1 MPSGLDTAT
10 KGRCYVVGNTSQ
22 AGSKV
27 VLRPHK
33 VFDIFSRGEVR
44 EGLTFDRDKQGFGV
58 EMVDLTRTDRV

>member
-10 KGRCYVVGNTSQ
+10 KGRCCVVGNTNQ

-33 VFDIFSRGEVR
+33 VFLTFSRGVR
-44 EGLTFDRDKQGFGV
+44 GEGLTFDRDKQGFGV

>member
-10 KGRCYVVGNTSQ
+10 KGRCCVVGNTSQ

-33 VFDIFSRGEVR
+33 VFDIFSRGE
-44 EGLTFDRDKQGFGV
+44 GLTFDRDKQGFGV